1 MTMSTIDTIR
11 RSDGVE
17 SHAAPT
23 EKVGLLPRV
32 SGLVGWF
39 GKAMMKRR
47 TRMHLSELS
56 NDLLNDV
63 GIEPAQARRET
74 KRFFWD

>member
-1 MTMSTIDTIR
+1 MSTIDTIR
-11 RSDGVE
+11 PSDGVA
-17 SHAAPT
+17 SHAART
-23 EKVGLLPRV
+23 EKRGWLPTA
-32 SGLVGWF
+32 SALIGWF
-39 GKAMMKRR
+39 GNAMMKRR

>member
-1 MTMSTIDTIR
+1 MSTIDTIG
-11 RSDGVE
+11 RSGSAE
-17 SHAAPT
+17 SRAARSHNS
-23 EKVGLLPRV
+23 GLLHTATALMR
-32 SGLVGWF
+32 WF
-39 GKAMMKRR
+39 GNAMMKRR

-63 GIEPAQARRET
+63 GIEPAQARREI

>member
-1 MTMSTIDTIR
+1 MSTIDTIR
-11 RSDGVE
+11 RPDSTG
-17 SHAAPT
+17 SHAARSQNS
-23 EKVGLLPRV
+23 GLLHTA
-32 SGLVGWF
+32 SALIGWF
-39 GKAMMKRR
+39 GNAMMKRR

-63 GIEPAQARRET
+63 GIEPAQARREI

>member
-1 MTMSTIDTIR
+1 MSTIDTIR
-11 RSDGVE
+11 GSGGAE
-17 SHAAPT
+17 SHAARSQNS
-23 EKVGLLPRV
+23 GLLHTASALIR
-32 SGLVGWF
+32 WF
-39 GKAMMKRR
+39 GNAMTKRR

>member
-1 MTMSTIDTIR
+1 MSTIDTIR
-11 RSDGVE
+11 RSDGAE
-17 SHAAPT
+17 SHVARSQNN
-23 EKVGLLPRV
+23 GLLHTA
-32 SGLVGWF
+32 SALIGWF
-39 GKAMMKRR
+39 GNAMMKRR

>member
-1 MTMSTIDTIR
+1 MSTIDTIR
-11 RSDGVE
+11 RCDGSE
-17 SHAAPT
+17 SHQAST
-23 EKVGLLPRV
+23 QKGGLLRTI
-32 SGLVGWF
+32 SAMFSWF
-39 GKAMMKRR
+39 GNAMLKRR

-63 GIEPAQARRET
+63 GIAPAEARREI

>member
-1 MTMSTIDTIR
+1 MSTIDTIR
-11 RSDGVE
+11 RSDAAG
-17 SHAAPT
+17 SRAAPT
-23 EKVGLLPRV
+23 EKVGLLHRV
-32 SGLVGWF
+32 SGLIGWF
-39 GKAMMKRR
+39 GNAMMKRR

-63 GIEPAQARRET
+63 GIEPAQARREI